1 MSYSEVDEKLLLNLS
16 IKNCHKN
23 TYYKMLI
30 FMEGISSENLE
41 TEEIKCNHDGLEIIF
56 SKKIAC
62 NFFFGKRQK
71 VKINI
76 IKKQLLNNSNF
87 SKKVSERITLLSSLI
102 SSPNS
107 IYERK
112 LNEKNQNSEIMCIK
126 IEKDK
131 SNLINKGY
139 SIFDYLKSGV
149 KFSCFI
155 SMDYSK
161 SKNNSSLKDNQINYL
176 NILNNVSNAIVN
188 YTKNHLFYVLGYGAK
203 TFNSSSSKAIFNL
216 NMKENDSGI
225 NTIEKVIQHFNSS
238 LFDSKIIPE
247 GNVILSSLIKEV
259 TNQIYKLYEIRYYNI
274 SFIVTRG
281 NIEQSDIQNTIDA
294 IIESSYLPLTIF
306 IIGVGKN
313 DFTKMKMVGKDHKC
327 SSLGMEKMRN
337 NVLFASLID
346 DFSNDD
352 EKLISWC
359 IKELSKQIINFYDL
373 IKSSPENIH
382 HNNLSNIEKSF
393 NLYSR
398 SVFIEKSLL
407 SESQNIKDNL
417 KEINNQIENIKIDAL
432 NNYNPYLENKNK
444 INIKNDD
451 NYTTKELSEKKFVNK
466 KPQIYESVLNKNENN
481 MLDSNFNIDNHMN
494 NNNNINNINT
504 KYELKSTI
512 TRTGD
517 EPTNTP
523 TPDTRFYIPK
533 PKDSIYEDIKDNP
546 YNKTPKDDEKETV
559 QGPAPIIIENKKYY
573 HQTQSIYESNQDLNN
588 YNPYFEDLKRAKSGN
603 IEKSNNSMGQ
613 IGQKKMNNFSGASEF
628 NSTNNSENIKNSN
641 FYLFGN
647 YSIDSSNIKY

>member
-16 IKNCHKN
+16 LKNCHKN
-23 TYYKMLI
+23 TYYKMFI
-30 FMEGISSENLE
+30 SVEGISSENFE

-56 SKKIAC
+56 DKKIPC
-62 NFFFGKRQK
+62 NFYFGKRQK

-76 IKKQLLNNSNF
+76 LKKELLNHSDY

-107 IYERK
+107 IYERN
-112 LNEKNQNSEIMCIK
+112 LNDKNKNSEIMCIK

-131 SNLINKGY
+131 SNLMNKGY

-155 SMDYSK
+155 SLDYSK

-176 NILNNVSNAIVN
+176 NILNNISNAIMN
-188 YTKNHLFYVLGYGAK
+188 YTKNHLFYILGYGAK
-203 TFNSSSSKAIFNL
+203 IINSSSNKSIFNL

-259 TNQIYKLYEIRYYNI
+259 TKQIYKLYEIRYYNV

-281 NIEQSDIQNTIDA
+281 NIEQSDIQKTIDA

-313 DFTKMKMVGKDHKC
+313 DFTQMKIFGKNHKF

-352 EKLISWC
+352 EKMISWC

-373 IKSSPENIH
+373 IKSSPENIYQ
-382 HNNLSNIEKSF
+382 NNLSNIVKSYNF
-393 NLYSR
+393 YSR
-398 SVFIEKSLL
+398 SVFIEKSIL
-407 SESQNIKDNL
+407 SESTNISGSIN
-417 KEINNQIENIKIDAL
+417 EFNNQIKNIKKDAL
-432 NNYNPYLENKNK
+432 NNNSPC
-444 INIKNDD
+444 IKKYNDD
-451 NYTTKELSEKKFVNK
+451 TNKELSELKYVNK
-466 KPQIYESVLNKNENN
+466 RPQLYESVLDKDETNN
-481 MLDSNFNIDNHMN
+481 QYSNLNIDNH
-494 NNNNINNINT
+494 NNNINT
-504 KYELKSTI
+504 A
-512 TRTGD
+512 TGD
-517 EPTNTP
+517 EPPSTP
-523 TPDTRFYIPK
+523 TPDTPFLIPK
-533 PKDSIYEDIKDNP
+533 PKDSIFVDIEENP
-546 YNKTPKDDEKETV
+546 YNKNPKDDEKGTV
-559 QGPAPIIIENKKYY
+559 LGPAPNISSNNKYY
-573 HQTQSIYESNQDLNN
+573 HQTQSIYDSNQDLNN
-588 YNPYFEDLKRAKSGN
+588 YNPYYEDLKREKSGN

-613 IGQKKMNNFSGASEF
+613 MGQKKMNNVSGASEL
-628 NSTNNSENIKNSN
+628 NSTNNSETIKNSN
-641 FYLFGN
+641 FFLFGN
-647 YSIDSSNIKY
+647 YSIDSTNIK